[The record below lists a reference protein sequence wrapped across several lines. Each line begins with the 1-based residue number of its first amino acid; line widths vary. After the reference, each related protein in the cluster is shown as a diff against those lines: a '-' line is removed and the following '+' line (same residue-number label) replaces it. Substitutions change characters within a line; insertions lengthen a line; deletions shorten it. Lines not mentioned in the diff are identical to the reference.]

1 MMSSTTTYTIA
12 PAANANEYGNNGSA
26 TWTRRK
32 NGLVDGRMDE
42 RRIKEWLSIEYMNV
56 ICYLC
61 IGYSPVWRQLW
72 ASHRCYMPA
81 ICILYHGNT
90 KVCN

>member
-32 NGLVDGRMDE
+32 NGLVDGRMVE
-42 RRIKEWLSIEYMNV
+42 WMKELKN
-56 ICYLC
+56 
-61 IGYSPVWRQLW
+61 G
-72 ASHRCYMPA
+72 
-81 ICILYHGNT
+81 
-90 KVCN
+90 